1 MIKIELES
9 LFSMN
14 YLIQKRSQVQNDH
27 KTMHS
32 EKNKIKVT

>member
-14 YLIQKRSQVQNDH
+14 YLQRNDR
-27 KTMHS
+27 KY
-32 EKNKIKVT
+32 KIFAKML